1 MNTPEIQERRSPK
14 RLKQD
19 FMRMVVR
26 RFWGTLFTIIIAV
39 AVCVQLGREA
49 FPLLNDYRTE
59 ISRQLSGTLG
69 VDIKIGE
76 VAASWKGL
84 TPKLNLIDVTVSNKD
99 TAVFKIKRAS
109 AELSLLD
116 SIADWRFSWRR
127 IAFDQFETTLTQDE
141 AGHWGV
147 AGIASKPSASGE
159 PGFNID
165 DPLDVFLFGRRID
178 ITDVK
183 INLEFRTGHNTQLV
197 VPKVSLENDRDFHR
211 LLAELN
217 VDDEAEAFS
226 LVVEGI
232 GDPRN
237 KETFHAKGYIALN
250 QFPMEKVLAAV
261 GADFWQSDEE
271 LAWKEGHRLDLSAW
285 FEGNTE
291 KGISFKGMLISD
303 GLPVKLPEDVHL
315 PQLVQSRV
323 TGKWHGQEGWEFVL
337 QNLGI
342 LWEHQQAPELAVKI
356 YGNRAG
362 EVGFLVD
369 EINVADWMQTAQG
382 MGLYRGKV
390 GEVLSALNP
399 RGTLKN
405 VDVRLRSKEQG
416 YFQLN
421 AIAEDAA
428 VDVYQ
433 GVPNLEHVNG
443 FVSADAFGGF
453 VNVDSRDG
461 FVLNL
466 PRIYEKPILF
476 DSAHGQVAWSIDVE
490 NKLTY
495 INSGLLEVKAK
506 SPEGDQTETARGYL
520 FLKLP
525 FKRDLGEAEMVLSL
539 GLNAS
544 NASSH
549 RRYVPKVV
557 PQALYRWLDKS
568 IQGGDIKNVGFLYS
582 GSVMK
587 DPEVRPTIQV
597 FGDVENATLKF
608 APEWPALEKINA
620 HLFVDNAD
628 LTVQVTQAEMQG
640 NHISGAVIDL
650 VKANDGKGHGLRIV
664 GAITGNAAAAMK
676 LLNDSPIR
684 AAIGTAF
691 DQWQVD
697 GDVSAAISLLVPINK
712 EFGAGSHKVSVGFE
726 NADIVMPDL
735 NLRVLDISGALG
747 YESGRGVFSD
757 GLAGKVWG
765 NKVNATIKSV
775 AKGERAGTHIK
786 FDGKV
791 NSADILKWTSRP
803 ELHFVEGISP
813 VSGSLYIPSK
823 NTQQYSLEVAVATA
837 LKGTAITLPKP
848 LGKQKA
854 EEKKLAIN
862 IKIFPD
868 RQEYKF
874 DFEEWVAFDFTRN
887 NTGLEGMRLSFA
899 EPRKPISAGFFDV
912 SGKVN
917 EFDLEAWNEAKND
930 YFNYLS
936 QVNVA
941 EGNSHSSAES
951 FMPVRMDLAVDTCT
965 LGGLGI
971 TDLRVTGL
979 GSSDKWRLHLDSDFL
994 RGQVT
999 VFNSDKPV
1007 TMDLDYLHFPVLE
1020 DVAEQGAEPEPGL
1033 NTEEQASRESV
1044 LAGIDLSRA
1053 IAIDFVTRDFAL
1065 GDASYGAWQFELRP
1079 VEHGIELNN
1088 IRADV
1093 RGMSLV
1099 SLAQKVDDLQTQVSA
1114 NNVNTADNQAADGT
1128 EPTREGARFIWLQ
1141 NAQGQ
1146 QSFFD
1151 GQIRANNIAD
1161 VLAAWGQ
1168 EKMFNS
1174 ESVVLN
1180 LRTQWD
1186 GAPDQVTLGSVQG
1199 LISFDMRNGNFIR
1212 GAEAGENP
1220 LLRLLALFNFDTIAR
1235 RLQLDFSDLAKQG
1248 FAYDRVYGELDFANG
1263 EIVLETPLV
1272 VESTSSKVQW
1282 AGTINMLDET
1292 LDTEMVVT
1300 LPVAGNLAVATAF
1313 VMGLPA
1319 GLGVYVVGKLFKKQ
1333 VDKVSSINYGVT
1345 GDWEDP
1351 KIKVRRIFN
1360 DSAAKNKGQS
1370 VKKEA
1375 ASESTN

>member
-1 MNTPEIQERRSPK
+1 MNSPVTQERRSPR

-19 FMRMVVR
+19 FMRMLVR
-26 RFWGTLFTIIIAV
+26 RFWGTLFTIIIAI

-69 VDIKIGE
+69 VDIEIGE

-84 TPKLNLIDVTVSNKD
+84 TPKLNLIDVTVSNNEV
-99 TAVFKIKRAS
+99 AVFKIKRAS

-127 IAFDQFETTLTQDE
+127 IAFEHFETTLSQDDT
-141 AGHWGV
+141 GHWGV
-147 AGIASKPSASGE
+147 VGITSKASGE
-159 PGFNID
+159 SSFNID

-178 ITDVK
+178 ISDVK
-183 INLEFRTGHNTQLV
+183 INLQFRTGHNTELV
-197 VPKVSLENDRDFHR
+197 IPKVNLENDRDFHR
-211 LLAELN
+211 LTAELN

-261 GADFWQSDEE
+261 GADFWQSDDE

-285 FEGNTE
+285 FEGNTA

-303 GLPVKLPEDVHL
+303 GLPIKLPDDVIL
-315 PQLVQSRV
+315 PQQVQSRV
-323 TGKWHGQEGWEFVL
+323 AGSWHAQQGWEFVL

-342 LWEHQQAPELAVKI
+342 LWEHQQAPEVAVKI

-362 EVGFLVD
+362 EVGFLFD
-369 EINVADWMQTAQG
+369 EISVADWLGTVEG
-382 MGLYRGKV
+382 MGLYRGKA
-390 GEVLSALNP
+390 GEVLSALKP

-428 VDVYQ
+428 VDVYL
-433 GVPNLEHVNG
+433 GVPNLEHVSG
-443 FVSADAFGGF
+443 FVSANAFGGF

-466 PRIYEKPILF
+466 PRVYEEPILF
-476 DSAHGQVAWSIDVE
+476 KTAHGQVAWNIDVE
-490 NKLTY
+490 KKVTH
-495 INSGLLEVKAK
+495 INSGLLKVTAK
-506 SPEGDQTETARGYL
+506 TPDGNQTETANGYL

-525 FKRDLGEAEMVLSL
+525 FKKELGESEMVLSL
-539 GLNAS
+539 GMAAS
-544 NASSH
+544 QASSH

-557 PQALYRWLDKS
+557 PQSLYRWLDKS

-587 DPEVRPTIQV
+587 DPEVKPTIQV
-597 FGDVENATLKF
+597 FADVEDATLKF
-608 APEWPALEKINA
+608 DPQWPALEKINA

-628 LTVQVTQAEMQG
+628 LNVQVTQAEMQG

-650 VKANDGKGHGLRIV
+650 VKADNGNGRGLRIV
-664 GAITGNAAAAMK
+664 GALQSDATAAMK

-684 AAIGTAF
+684 DAIGTAF
-691 DQWQVD
+691 DQWLVD
-697 GDVSAAISLLVPINK
+697 GDVSAAIRLMVPINSA
-712 EFGAGSHKVSVGFE
+712 FGPGSHKVSVGFE

-735 NLRVLDISGALG
+735 NLSVADISGSLG
-747 YESGRGVFSD
+747 YESARGVFSD
-757 GLAGKVWG
+757 GLTGKVWG
-765 NKVNATIKSV
+765 NKVNATIASQF
-775 AKGERAGTHIK
+775 KGEKTGTHIK
-786 FDGKV
+786 FSGKV

-803 ELHFVEGISP
+803 ELYFVEGISP
-813 VSGSLYIPSK
+813 ITGSLYIPTK
-823 NTQQYSLEVAVATA
+823 NTQPYSLEVAVATQ
-837 LKGTAITLPKP
+837 LKGTAISLPEP

-854 EEKKLAIN
+854 EEKQLDIN
-862 IKIFPD
+862 IKIFPE

-874 DFEEWVAFDFTRN
+874 DFEQWVAFDFARTHA
-887 NTGLEGMRLSFA
+887 GLVGVRLSLD
-899 EPRKPISAGFFDV
+899 EPRKPISEGFFDV
-912 SGKVN
+912 SGKVSQ
-917 EFDLEAWNEAKND
+917 FDLEAWNAAKND
-930 YFNYLS
+930 YFTYLAKVDTANTQAS
-936 QVNVA
+936 DGSSPQ
-941 EGNSHSSAES
+941 SSAPS
-951 FMPVRMDLAVDTCT
+951 FMPVRMDLAVDHCT
-965 LGGLGI
+965 LGGLDI

-999 VFNSDKPV
+999 VFNNEQPV
-1007 TMDLDYLHFPVLE
+1007 LMDLDYLHFPSV
-1020 DVAEQGAEPEPGL
+1020 DAESAKGEAAQGEL
-1033 NTEEQASRESV
+1033 ASRESV
-1044 LAGIDLSRA
+1044 LADIDLARA
-1053 IAIDFVTRDFAL
+1053 IPIDFVTRDFGL
-1065 GDASYGAWQFELRP
+1065 GGASYGAWQFELRP
-1079 VEHGIELNN
+1079 VENGISLNN
-1088 IRADV
+1088 IRAEV

-1099 SLAQKVDDLQTQVSA
+1099 NLAQKAESLEADIGVNSVAGAQTDVELTGSSGSPQK
-1114 NNVNTADNQAADGT
+1114 T
-1128 EPTREGARFIWLQ
+1128 GARFVWLQ
-1141 NAQGQ
+1141 ESTGQ
-1146 QSFFD
+1146 HSFFD
-1151 GQIRANNIAD
+1151 GQIRAKNIAD

-1174 ESVVLN
+1174 ESVILN
-1180 LRTQWD
+1180 LRTEWA

-1248 FAYDRVYGELDFANG
+1248 FAYDRVHGELDFAEG
-1263 EIVLETPLV
+1263 EIVLEKPLV

-1282 AGTINMLDET
+1282 AGTINMVDET

-1313 VMGLPA
+1313 VVGLPA

-1333 VDKVSSINYGVT
+1333 VDKVSSINYAVT

-1360 DSAAKNKGQS
+1360 DTAAKNKGQS
-1370 VKKEA
+1370 VKKK
-1375 ASESTN
+1375 